1 MVITAASPRLMA
13 QPIQHQSARR
23 RARAKA
29 TAAVNDVDRWF
40 ERTARGGRQPVSL
53 YACLLTGR
61 LSAYFAYRLRYP
73 FLITTIRFAVH
84 VVEFFVLLSS
94 LGGVAAFTVMVLR
107 AGSMIV
113 AGGWWGL
120 LEVMRERLRR
130 FAQAGKPDA
139 SEREIGSWLFLGTV
153 VAAAVI
159 LVAAVMLLVFNV
171 SGNDPVARVY
181 AFLIVVELAIDFP
194 VRVLHSGV
202 YATRRVHKPI
212 WSMFIPILAQLVILV
227 PGLYLYPG
235 LAIVAS
241 IIVSNAIGVWLTVH
255 YCVEM
260 YRLTGLRP
268 KLERHHLWRQ
278 LPDIPLRLGLE
289 TSLSG
294 LSLRLDAVIV
304 LALVGFYGTST
315 RAFDLTAGMTSW
327 QRIDAFQFFYLIL
340 PLFRGTY
347 ESAGIFY
354 FDLVRMRRTPALR
367 ELQLLFFRRLL
378 LITPVI
384 AMFFWLLTA
393 GLGVFVL
400 RDVPIS
406 FLLALIPMFMA
417 RSAIGVYQ
425 MRLFAEG
432 RFGTH
437 LATLALLAVLMWLV
451 WINPNPA
458 GDLVQIT
465 AAMLLQLVVLIDIQH
480 LRDRRDPPLPP
491 LVSARALAGLVAEPA
506 SVSVGALDLPAST
519 TSRQRTEIVH
529 LMRETLDGRGHFA
542 FRSPSD
548 LVFCE
553 KAPGPLPASTAL
565 AVQERTGF
573 AARAVRSGGA
583 GSTRVEAPA
592 NQDDLADCFRSLFPG
607 GAVFNLET
615 LEGARELR
623 SADSALLATAL
634 STAASSLEDGLAVVP
649 LCGRW
654 ITPVFRGATLQLL
667 LIAPDCADPVDLK
680 TWERTVKAWNR
691 G

>member
-1 MVITAASPRLMA
+1 MA
-13 QPIQHQSARR
+13 HPIQHQSTRQ

-29 TAAVNDVDRWF
+29 TAAVNEVDRWL
-40 ERTARGGRQPVSL
+40 ERTARGRRQPVSL

-61 LSAYFAYRLRYP
+61 LSTYFAYRLRYP
-73 FLITTIRFAVH
+73 FLITTVRFAVH

-120 LEVMRERLRR
+120 LEVMRERLRW

-139 SEREIGSWLFLGTV
+139 SEREIGSWFLLGTLI
-153 VAAAVI
+153 AAIVI
-159 LVAAVMLLVFNV
+159 AIAAVMLLVFNI

-212 WSMFIPILAQLVILV
+212 WSMFIPVVAQLAILV

-235 LAIVAS
+235 LAIIAS

-268 KLERHHLWRQ
+268 KLDRHHLCRQ
-278 LPDIPLRLGLE
+278 LPRIPLRLGFE
-289 TSLSG
+289 TTLSG

-315 RAFDLTAGMTSW
+315 RTFDLTAGMTSW
-327 QRIDAFQFFYLIL
+327 QHIDAFQFFYLIL

-354 FDLVRMRRTPALR
+354 FDLVRMRRTPALY
-367 ELQLLFFRRLL
+367 ELQLLFFHRLL
-378 LITPVI
+378 WITPLI
-384 AMFFWLLTA
+384 ALFFWLLTA
-393 GLGVFVL
+393 GLGLFVL
-400 RDVPIS
+400 HDVPIS

-417 RSAIGVYQ
+417 RSAIGIYQ

-437 LATLALLAVLMWLV
+437 IATLLFLAVLMGLV

-458 GDLVQIT
+458 GDLIQIT
-465 AAMLLQLVVLIDIQH
+465 AAMLLQLMVLIDIQH
-480 LRDRRDPPLPP
+480 LRDRRDPPLPTLIP
-491 LVSARALAGLVAEPA
+491 ARAFAELAATSAKESA
-506 SVSVGALDLPAST
+506 GALNVPAST
-519 TSRQRTEIVH
+519 TSKQRTEIVH
-529 LMRETLDGRGHFA
+529 LMRETLKDSGHFA
-542 FRSPSD
+542 FHSPSR
-548 LVFCE
+548 LVFRG
-553 KAPGPLPASTAL
+553 KPGQASTSTSL
-565 AVQERTGF
+565 AVQQMTGC
-573 AARAVRSGGA
+573 AVHATRSSLA
-583 GSTRVEAPA
+583 GSTTIEAPQTA
-592 NQDDLADCFRSLFPG
+592 HGLVERFRALFSDGVVFDLR
-607 GAVFNLET
+607 T

-623 SADSALLATAL
+623 ASEPALLATVL
-634 STAASSLEDGLAVVP
+634 PTAAASLEDGVGVVP
-649 LCGRW
+649 LCGHW
-654 ITPVFRGATLQLL
+654 VTPVYRGAALRLM
-667 LIAPDCADPVDLK
+667 LIAPDSADPVDLK
-680 TWERTVKAWNR
+680 TWVQTVQAWNR